1 MKVYTAGGWFN
12 LLQMMAMKDIEA
24 ILDANEIEYF
34 SPRLHN
40 KGVPGMSDEA
50 WNDVYQRNIDE
61 LHECDIVI
69 ASTENKDMGTIFECG
84 YATAINK
91 PVIYYAPNLSGDF
104 NLMLAKSAWA
114 VATTAGELH
123 DLAKNNF
130 PQKQYIGE
138 ME

>member
-12 LLQMMAMKDIEA
+12 LLQLCAMKDIEA
-24 ILDANEIEYF
+24 ILDANDIEFF
-34 SPRLHN
+34 SPRLDN
-40 KGVPGMSDEA
+40 KGIPSMSDEE
-50 WNDVYQRNIDE
+50 WQDVYQRNIDE
-61 LHECDIVI
+61 LHHCDIVI

-114 VATTAGELH
+114 VATTPGELH
-123 DLAKNNF
+123 DFASKAF
-130 PQKQYIGE
+130 PKTEYKGS